1 MTKKKSNILKITIAT
16 IVLCLTAL
24 LGTYLYAKHTITQHL
39 QYNLPPHI
47 KVSYNSININ
57 ILLGNITLN
66 NIVFKE
72 LTKDSSKIKTLLK
85 AQKIAV
91 KNIGYTNLLIHKK
104 LGANKLIIYNPKLTH
119 NTQLNTVEKSN
130 KTKKYG
136 ILAKPIT
143 IAEFK
148 TTNGTVNFMTNK
160 IDTTAA
166 AKRIFISLKGVT
178 INTNS
183 TLNKLPITYKNSSIS
198 AQKLRANLGQFEE
211 LLVDELDVKNES
223 FTVKNLLLN
232 TKYTKKEL
240 SQKIKTERDYL
251 HLNIPNVN
259 IKNYNYAFKNKQ
271 FTFAVENI
279 TIHKP
284 NLEVYRDKL
293 IADDFSYKPMYSKM
307 LRGMPFYLNIKN
319 IAINKGKITYQEKIE
334 QHIKPEKLTFKDL
347 NATIANLQNYEDKS
361 TVVHTNSLL
370 MGKTPLELNW
380 SFNTLIKTDF
390 FKAWGNFKNLDIPS
404 INPFL
409 NTNLR
414 ATAEGDMQQMYFT
427 VSGTKQKS
435 AGDLKINYNN
445 FKFKV
450 LKKDRLG
457 VNKLLTKLGNL
468 LIKKDSKQN
477 PNNFRYGEI
486 EVERNPSKSFF
497 NYLWINVENGL
508 LDALTGKGVKEE

>member
-1 MTKKKSNILKITIAT
+1 MTTKQSTIIKISIAA
-16 IVLCLTAL
+16 IALCLLTL
-24 LGTYLYAKHTITQHL
+24 LGTYLYAKHKINQHL
-39 QYNLPPHI
+39 QYNLPKHL
-47 KVSYNSININ
+47 KVSYSGININ
-57 ILLGNITLN
+57 ILLGNITLH
-66 NIVFKE
+66 NIVFIQLGKGSNK
-72 LTKDSSKIKTLLK
+72 TKTFAKAKQIAIKD
-85 AQKIAV
+85 
-91 KNIGYTNLLIHKK
+91 IGYTNLLLHNQFS
-104 LGANKLIIYNPKLTH
+104 ADKLTINSPQLTQNTFLDTITAH
-119 NTQLNTVEKSN
+119 NTTP
-130 KTKKYG
+130 KKG
-136 ILAKPIT
+136 VFAKPIS
-143 IAEFK
+143 ISEFK
-148 TTNGTVNFMTNK
+148 TTNGEIAFITNK
-160 IDTTAA
+160 KDTVASA
-166 AKRIFISLKGVT
+166 EHIFVSLKDVIIKT
-178 INTNS
+178 KSSTNS
-183 TLNKLPITYKNSSIS
+183 LPITYKNSTVS
-198 AQKLRANLGQFEE
+198 AQQLKANLGDFETLKINKLDVNNYTLNIKNLQLKTKYSKEE
-211 LLVDELDVKNES
+211 LS
-223 FTVKNLLLN
+223 
-232 TKYTKKEL
+232 KK
-240 SQKIKTERDYL
+240 IRTERDYL

-435 AGDLKINYNN
+435 AGDLKIKYNN

-477 PNNFRYGEI
+477 PSNFRYGEI

>member
-47 KVSYNSININ
+47 KISYNSININ

-104 LGANKLIIYNPKLTH
+104 LGANKLTIYNPKLTH

-130 KTKKYG
+130 KTKKHG

-183 TLNKLPITYKNSSIS
+183 TSNKLPITYKNSSIS

-240 SQKIKTERDYL
+240 SQKIKTERDYVKL
-251 HLNIPNVN
+251 KVPSIHINNC
-259 IKNYNYAFKNKQ
+259 NYSFAGNKILIGIAN
-271 FTFAVENI
+271 F

-307 LRGMPFYLNIKN
+307 LRDLPFNL
-319 IAINKGKITYQEKIE
+319 AITRLIINQGKIAYQEKLE
-334 QHIKPEKLTFKDL
+334 QNITPEKLTFTNL
-347 NATIANLQNYEDKS
+347 NATISNLQNHKNIK

-380 SFNTLIKTDF
+380 SFNTLKKTDF

-414 ATAEGDMQQMYFT
+414 VKAEGDMQRMYFT
-427 VSGTKQKS
+427 VSGNKQT
-435 AGDLKINYNN
+435 ALGDLKINYNN

-477 PNNFRYGEI
+477 PTNFRYGEI
-486 EVERNPSKSFF
+486 EVERNTTKSFF
-497 NYLWINVENGL
+497 NYLWININNGL
-508 LDALTGKGVKEE
+508 LDALTGKGTKKE